1 MKRDVALMLPK
12 KQEHVLFCRL
22 CPEQR
27 DAYKAF
33 LASKTVRQV
42 LNGKLNPLFA
52 ISMLVKLINHV
63 DIATS
68 SPLWEGPRFCN
79 AKAIPADGSSQVED
93 DEESDVMLDNLD
105 DDYGSYHRSGKMLVV
120 NKVLEAWHR
129 DGSRA
134 LVFSQ
139 SRAVIKI
146 LVAFARKRGYSF
158 RQMDGTTPVG
168 TRMQLIDEYNVD
180 NNIFL
185 FFLTSKVGGLGV
197 NLTGADRVL
206 LFDAHWNPS
215 VDAQAS
221 ERAWRIGQ
229 TKPVTVYRLITAGT
243 LEEKIYQRQLLKQ
256 FLSNKVL
263 SDPKQRRFFKKK
275 QMRDLFTL
283 ADDSEDVINTETGL
297 LFGGTSA
304 RERVGLPG
312 ANVGSGEAFRDKG
325 KCESG
330 GSAGRGDEDDDVCG
344 GARLLQSLFD
354 NPDGTNGLRSAMNHD
369 DVVNAGTASV
379 DVSLMQYEADKVAAI
394 AAAEV
399 ARSARARRGN
409 SVSEPTWTGRS
420 GLAGIPRVKTSS
432 LSNVGGVGIGGGLL
446 QRIKNRESGIGSS
459 GVALLQGMA
468 GSEKEGLMQSI
479 VTFLNSCGGEAMS
492 GVVVAKF
499 EGRVG
504 AGRESLA
511 VFKAML
517 KRAAILK
524 RNCGP
529 NGESVWHLRDV
540 YKD

>member
-52 ISMLVKLINHV
+52 MSVLVKLINHV

-68 SPLWEGPRFCN
+68 SPLWEGPRFCK
-79 AKAIPADGSSQVED
+79 AKAISAGGSSQVEE
-93 DEESDVMLDNLD
+93 DEESDVMLENLD
-105 DDYGSYHRSGKMLVV
+105 GGYGSYHRSGKMLVV

-146 LVAFARKRGYSF
+146 LVAFARKRGYSL

-180 NNIFL
+180 DNIFL

-283 ADDSEDVINTETGL
+283 ADDGDDIDNTETGL

-304 RERVGLPG
+304 RERVGF
-312 ANVGSGEAFRDKG
+312 AFADVGSDEAFRDKG

-330 GSAGRGDEDDDVCG
+330 ESAGRGDDDVCG

-432 LSNVGGVGIGGGLL
+432 LSNVGGVGIGNGLL

-459 GVALLQGMA
+459 GVALLQETP
-468 GSEKEGLMQSI
+468 GSEKDGLMQSI

-492 GVVVAKF
+492 DVVVAKF

-517 KRAAILK
+517 KRSAILK
-524 RNCGP
+524 RNGGL